1 MPSPLVKKLL
11 RVAMLVVVLAAT
23 AVAIARSDPRA
34 IGRALAGMSWR
45 WATVAALLNMLGV
58 VIDAMRLRIIAR
70 AAARVGA
77 WHALQAQLVGIVGN
91 VLFPFKLGEGA
102 RAYMLTRT
110 SDISTSSAVKIVLA
124 DRIVDALVLP
134 IFVVC
139 ASVLLPL
146 PASVLRYRGWML
158 ASAAVTSVAV
168 VAVGRHRARL
178 AAAIAASLAS
188 WTARGTILW
197 CMLQAFGLVL
207 PLSATVTM
215 LVIVNLGIAIV
226 ATPGNVGS
234 FELAS
239 AAALALWNV
248 PADRAFSVGIATH
261 LVEVVPPVLI
271 GLVVGGGSWWMAG
284 PPSPGS
290 WAPAGPAPRT

>member
-1 MPSPLVKKLL
+1 MINKRIRIVLLV
-11 RVAMLVVVLAAT
+11 AVLAAT

-34 IGRALAGMSWR
+34 IGRALEGMSWR
-45 WATVAALLNMLGV
+45 WAAVAGLLNLLGV
-58 VIDAMRLRIIAR
+58 VIDAMRLRFVAG
-70 AAARVGA
+70 AAAPIGL

-102 RAYMLTRT
+102 RAYMLTQRGEV
-110 SDISTSSAVKIVLA
+110 STPAAVKVVIA
-124 DRIVDALVLP
+124 DRLIDALVLP

-139 ASVLLPL
+139 VSVLLPL

-158 ASAAVTSVAV
+158 ASAAATSVAI

-178 AAAIAASLAS
+178 AAAIGASVAS
-188 WTARGTILW
+188 WTARAAILW
-197 CMLQAFGLVL
+197 CMLRAFDLVL

-248 PADRAFSVGIATH
+248 PSDVAFSVGIATH
-261 LVEVVPPVLI
+261 LVEVVPPVLL
-271 GLVVGGGSWWMAG
+271 GLAVGG
-284 PPSPGS
+284 
-290 WAPAGPAPRT
+290 R

>member
-1 MPSPLVKKLL
+1 MVKKLL
-11 RVAMLVVVLAAT
+11 RIAMMVVVLAAT
-23 AVAIARSDPRA
+23 AIAIARSDPRA

-45 WATVAALLNMLGV
+45 WATVAALLNLLGV
-58 VIDAMRLRIIAR
+58 VIDAMRLRIIAG
-70 AAARVGA
+70 AAARIGV

-110 SDISTSSAVKIVLA
+110 SEVSTTSAVKTVLA

-139 ASVLLPL
+139 VSVLLPL

-158 ASAAVTSVAV
+158 ASAAATSIAI
-168 VAVGRHRARL
+168 VAVGGHRARL

-188 WTARGTILW
+188 WTARATILW
-197 CMLQAFGLVL
+197 CMLRAFDLVL

-248 PADRAFSVGIATH
+248 PPDRAFSVGIATH
-261 LVEVVPPVLI
+261 LVEVAPPVLL
-271 GLVVGGGSWWMAG
+271 GLVVGGW
-284 PPSPGS
+284 
-290 WAPAGPAPRT
+290 